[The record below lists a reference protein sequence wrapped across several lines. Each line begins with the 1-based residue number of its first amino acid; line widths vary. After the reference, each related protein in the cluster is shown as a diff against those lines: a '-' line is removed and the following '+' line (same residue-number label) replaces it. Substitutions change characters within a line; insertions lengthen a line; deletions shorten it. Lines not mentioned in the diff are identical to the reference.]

1 MSGLDIIIVSY
12 NTRALL
18 EACLRSL
25 HDPAPQVAH
34 AVTVVDNA
42 STDGSV
48 EAVRSHWH
56 GVRLIEAGEHIGY
69 ARANNLALR
78 QTTRDLVLLLNSDT
92 VVPAGAVDRLVSVL
106 EAADDVV
113 AVGPRLVDAEGSVEL
128 SFGPMIS
135 PFSELIQ
142 KCKGAALVRQTPV
155 VASWV
160 EQALSRPGHPD
171 WVSGACLLVRR
182 RSAEAVGLLDERFFL
197 YGEDVDFCAAL
208 RKHGRLLFTPE
219 VEVVHHG
226 GRSGSTAAEQTRA
239 HYRRSQLA
247 FYAKHHP
254 AWVPALRLYLR
265 MRGHLPPRLL

>member
-1 MSGLDIIIVSY
+1 MSALDIIIVSY

-18 EACLRSL
+18 EDCLRSL
-25 HDPAPQVAH
+25 HDRAPQVAH
-34 AVTVVDNA
+34 EITVVDNA
-42 STDGSV
+42 SGDGSV
-48 EAVRSHWH
+48 EAVRSRWPR
-56 GVRLIEAGEHIGY
+56 VRVVEAGENIGY
-69 ARANNLALR
+69 ARANNLAIR

-92 VVPAGAVDRLVSVL
+92 VVPAGAVDRLVSAL

-113 AVGPRLVDAEGSVEL
+113 AVGPRLVDAEGRVEL
-128 SFGPMIS
+128 SFGPMIG

-155 VASWV
+155 VGSWV
-160 EQALSRPGHPD
+160 EEALNRPGHPD

-182 RSAEAVGLLDERFFL
+182 QSAEAVGLLDERFFL

-208 RKHGRLLFTPE
+208 RQHGRLLFTPE
-219 VEVVHHG
+219 VEVVHRG
-226 GRSGSTAAEQTRA
+226 GRSGSTTPEHTRA